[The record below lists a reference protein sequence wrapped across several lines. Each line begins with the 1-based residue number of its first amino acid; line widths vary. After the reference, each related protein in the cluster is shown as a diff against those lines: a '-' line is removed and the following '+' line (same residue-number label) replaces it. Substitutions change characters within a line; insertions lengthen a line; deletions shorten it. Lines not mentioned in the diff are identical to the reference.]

1 MDMKKII
8 MPLIL
13 ITTLIACNNKPEGY
27 TINGTLR
34 GDVADSTQVILKKI
48 GENNQPVSVDT
59 AYTNKGL
66 YSFSGKPTAPELH
79 YIFVD
84 KLQGYSVLILETG
97 EIKISAQRDSL
108 NLAKVEGTTQNDIFS
123 DYMNKS
129 QAMSQRAMSIQ
140 KDLQKATMSQDEAT
154 ISALSD
160 EMKELQNEY
169 KDFEVE
175 YIKANPNGLISAL
188 LIDRAVAS
196 KAIPAEELKKLYDG
210 LSPEIKENK
219 VGKDVLKRI
228 SDLEIKEAA
237 NKNTSIGSKAPEF
250 SAKNPEGKEVSLN
263 SVLGKVTLIDFWA
276 AWCKPCRAE
285 NPNVLAVYKKYHDK
299 GLNIIGVS
307 LDRNEK
313 DWKKAIAEDKLEWS
327 QVSNLAY
334 FNDEIAKLYNVNA
347 IPAAFLLDENGVII
361 AKNLR
366 GNALEQKVAEL
377 LN

>member
-13 ITTLIACNNKPEGY
+13 IATLIACNSKPEGY

-48 GENNQPVSVDT
+48 GENNQPISVDT

-66 YSFSGKPTAPELH
+66 YSFSGKPIAPELH

-84 KLQGYSVLILETG
+84 KLPGYSVLILETG
-97 EIKISAQRDSL
+97 EIEVSAQKDSL
-108 NLAKVEGTTQNDIFS
+108 NLAKAEGTLQNDIFS
-123 DYMNKS
+123 DYMKKS
-129 QAMSQRAMSIQ
+129 QTMSQRAMSIQ

-160 EMKELQNEY
+160 EMKELQEEY
-169 KDFEVE
+169 KNFEIE

-188 LIDRAVAS
+188 LIDRAIAS
-196 KAIPAEELKKLYDG
+196 KSTSIEELKSLYEG
-210 LSPEIKENK
+210 LAPEIKENK
-219 VGKDVLKRI
+219 VGKNVLKRI
-228 SDLEIKEAA
+228 GDLEAKEVA
-237 NKNTSIGSKAPEF
+237 NKNTSIGNKAPEF
-250 SAKNPEGKEVSLN
+250 SAKNPEGKEIALN

-307 LDRNEK
+307 LDKNEK
-313 DWKKAIAEDKLEWS
+313 DWKKAIADDKLEWN

-334 FNDEIAKLYNVNA
+334 FNDEIAKLYNVDA
-347 IPAAFLLDENGVII
+347 IPAAFLLDENGII
-361 AKNLR
+361 VAKNLR
-366 GNALEQKVAEL
+366 GNALEEKVAEL